1 MGRSRKSVCEKA
13 GLKPPGKCMR
23 SYEMVLS
30 NTPVNM
36 FLPDNRVPYCLLI
49 LRRASKELHGSLGC
63 IPDLSAFFTENAR
76 V

>member
-1 MGRSRKSVCEKA
+1 
-13 GLKPPGKCMR
+13 MR